1 MPEVVSAR
9 ALAPSNTPELRI
21 YSAILGRRPV
31 IDPQLGLDQSRLRV
45 SVHVDYR
52 LQTMAYENPFV
63 RPTVRERLEHWAA
76 RAAAKLDEARMRIHL
91 AREQAKH
98 PQPAPK
104 GKPVV
109 IIGPH
114 VRARSTAPGMT
125 RSAVQSAPRSPTQAR
140 STVQSHVQ
148 PARRPSHVEAA

>member
-9 ALAPSNTPELRI
+9 ALAPSNTPDLRI

-76 RAAAKLDEARMRIHL
+76 RAAAKLDEARTRIHL
-91 AREQAKH
+91 AREQSKH

-114 VRARSTAPGMT
+114 VRARSSMPSVAKAHA
-125 RSAVQSAPRSPTQAR
+125 RQSPRPT
-140 STVQSHVQ
+140 
-148 PARRPSHVEAA
+148 HVEAA